1 MDDSR
6 FHHEADTVYLD
17 RADAGRQLA
26 CRLER
31 FRNTDAVVL
40 GLPRGGVPVAFE
52 VAAALGLPLDVIV
65 VRKLGLPFQPEVAMG
80 ALGEGGARIIDRPL
94 VAYAGVTSTEL
105 QAVQLKERSE
115 LDLRVRRLRHG
126 GGRRDLHGRIAI
138 IVDDGIAT
146 GATARVACTVAR
158 DLGAIQV
165 VLATPVA
172 PAVALDDIIEAD
184 VIECVSTPANF
195 FAVGYH
201 YQDFR
206 ATTDAEVQG
215 LLRLAGAD
223 GTEATDGEDDAEP
236 PEIPPP
242 DPDLPGILPAEL
254 DLPGIPSPD
263 IDLLAA
269 RFPGTMPPSAELP
282 DLDAEVSIPV
292 PGAIIEGHL
301 HVPDRA
307 DAVVVFAHGSGSGR
321 YSPRNRFVA
330 SVLYHAGLGTLL
342 LDLLTPE
349 EEHDRHNIFDME
361 LQAERLIAT
370 MDWLSARAD
379 TAGCRIGLFGAS
391 TGAGAALV
399 AAADS
404 GEKVSAVVSRGGRP
418 DLAGLRLRDVTAPT
432 LLIVGGSDK
441 LVLKLNHHARAELR
455 CASDLIVIGGASHL
469 FEEPGTLGEVALR
482 ARDWFVRFLL

>member
-6 FHHEADTVYLD
+6 FNHQATTVFLD
-17 RADAGRQLA
+17 RVDAGRRLA
-26 CRLER
+26 RQLER
-31 FRNTDAVVL
+31 FRGTNSVVL

-52 VAAALGLPLDVIV
+52 VASALSLPLDVIV

-105 QAVQLKERSE
+105 QAVQLHERTE
-115 LDLRVRRLRHG
+115 LDSRVRLLRHG
-126 GGRRDLHGRIAI
+126 GERRDLHGLTAI

-158 DLGAIQV
+158 DLGAECV
-165 VLATPVA
+165 VLAAPVA
-172 PAVALDDIIEAD
+172 PLEALDEIVEAD
-184 VIECVSTPANF
+184 AIEIVSTPPSF
-195 FAVGYH
+195 LAVGNH
-201 YQDFR
+201 YRDFT
-206 ATTDAEVQG
+206 ATTDEEVQALLG
-215 LLRLAGAD
+215 LSGPANLDL
-223 GTEATDGEDDAEP
+223 
-236 PEIPPP
+236 PEIPLPDADPP
-242 DPDLPGILPAEL
+242 GLQHEELELPV
-254 DLPGIPSPD
+254 IPPPD
-263 IDLLAA
+263 IDLLGA

-282 DLDAEVSIPV
+282 DMDAEVSVPV

-307 DAVVVFAHGSGSGR
+307 SAVVVFAHGSGSGR
-321 YSPRNRFVA
+321 YSARNRFVA

-349 EEHDRHNIFDME
+349 EEHDRHNLFDMA
-361 LQAERLIAT
+361 LQAERLLAT
-370 MDWLSARAD
+370 MDWLARRSD
-379 TAGCRIGLFGAS
+379 TAHCRMGLFGAS

-399 AAADS
+399 AAADA
-404 GEKVSAVVSRGGRP
+404 GDRVAAVVSRGGRP

-432 LLIVGGSDK
+432 LLIVGGADE
-441 LVLKLNHHARAELR
+441 LVLKLNQHARAELR
-455 CASDLIVIGGASHL
+455 CPNDLVVIGGATHL

-482 ARDWFVRFLL
+482 ARDWFVRYLLHVG